1 MTWLFFFF
9 YHLFD
14 FIANFLVENETALRW
29 WGEGGGGGGHGAGGE
44 GGVVMLCKR
53 LCVFQPFQGSCHQQE
68 ASAGQLTSR

>member
-1 MTWLFFFF
+1 MKQ
-9 YHLFD
+9 
-14 FIANFLVENETALRW
+14 RC
-29 WGEGGGGGGHGAGGE
+29 GGGGRVEVVVGMVLVGK